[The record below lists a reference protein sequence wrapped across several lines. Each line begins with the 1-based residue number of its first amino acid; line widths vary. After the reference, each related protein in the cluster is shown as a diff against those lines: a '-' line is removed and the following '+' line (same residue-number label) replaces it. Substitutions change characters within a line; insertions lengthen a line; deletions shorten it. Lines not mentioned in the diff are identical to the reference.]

1 MKKTIALV
9 LCAVLV
15 LSAFSACGGQHSAGH
30 FELQS
35 EAVIDVDT
43 NASEQLAEAYKGIK
57 ERPRFIVG
65 ADVISVTAGDTFTVY
80 YSLQD
85 AKKVASF
92 DLTVEYDTENLEI
105 VKTTP
110 AKIESL
116 YFEENKIDGGLL
128 FFAYTARTIDID
140 DAVLLEVTFRVKKDA
155 AVKEVFANLKVDTM
169 EIGVDRDGTTVVQ
182 IPDVNV
188 DFALPVR

>member
-1 MKKTIALV
+1 MKKTIALI

-15 LSAFSACGGQHSAGH
+15 LSAFSACGGQHDAGH

-35 EAVIDVDT
+35 DAVIEVDLDG
-43 NASEQLAEAYKGIK
+43 SEQLAEAYKGIE

-65 ADVISVTAGDTFTVY
+65 ADVISVGAGDTFTVY

-92 DLTVEYDTENLEI
+92 DLMVDYDTENLED
-105 VKTTP
+105 VSTTP
-110 AKIESL
+110 AKIDSL
-116 YFEENKIDGGLL
+116 YFEENKTDGGLL
-128 FFAYTARTIDID
+128 FFAYTARTLDID
-140 DAVLLEVTFRVKKDA
+140 DAVLLEVTFRVKKDVSA
-155 AVKEVFANLKVDTM
+155 GEVFANLKVDTM
-169 EIGVDRDGTTVVQ
+169 EIGVDRNGATVVQ
-182 IPDVNV
+182 LPDVNV